1 MISAYLRIVRLALL
15 LSALLPDIIGALSGR
30 PMSDIFR
37 SRRWRLLVASAVLTL
52 AAGCADGTKK
62 ESAMSA
68 APGIPPDSTWL
79 AEDIGGR
86 GVIDNAQTTLSIA
99 AEGGVSGSGA
109 CNRYSG
115 RATIAGDAIS
125 FGPLA
130 ATRRACPPALMDQEQ
145 RFFDALA
152 TTHTYAIDGPFL
164 MLYDQAGQ
172 PLVKF
177 TRQT

>member
-1 MISAYLRIVRLALL
+1 MSGIV
-15 LSALLPDIIGALSGR
+15 GW
-30 PMSDIFR
+30 
-37 SRRWRLLVASAVLTL
+37 RRWRFLVASVLLAV
-52 AAGCADGTKK
+52 AAGCADGPKGET
-62 ESAMSA
+62 AMSA
-68 APGIPPDSTWL
+68 AEREIPPDSTWL

-86 GVIDNAQTTLSIA
+86 GVIDNAQTTLSFA

-115 RATIAGDAIS
+115 RATIAGGTIS

-145 RFFDALA
+145 RFFNALV
-152 TTHTYAIDGPFL
+152 TTRSYAVDGPFL
-164 MLYDQAGQ
+164 IFYDQAGQ